1 MRKHYT
7 PILKAKVVLELL
19 KDEKSVTQIASEHG
33 IHPTQLRDWKKQA
46 LDGLP
51 ELFTESTEAARAA
64 AAQERKQ
71 EELYAEIGR
80 LTTQVAW
87 LKKIWS
93 RTSRAL
99 SESPWSI
106 GRIGNYP

>member
-7 PILKAKVVLELL
+7 PTLKAQVVLELL
-19 KDEKSVTQIASEHG
+19 KEEKPVTQIASDHG

-46 LDGLP
+46 LEGLP
-51 ELFTESTEAARAA
+51 ALFAESSEAARAA
-64 AAQERKQ
+64 AALERQQ

-87 LKKIWS
+87 LKKKS
-93 RTSRAL
+93 GLEPPAS
-99 SESPWSI
+99 
-106 GRIGNYP
+106 

>member
-7 PILKAKVVLELL
+7 PTLKAKVVLELL
-19 KDEKSVTQIASEHG
+19 KDEKPITQMASEHG

-51 ELFTESTEAARAA
+51 ALFAESTEVARAA

-87 LKKIWS
+87 LKKKS
-93 RTSRAL
+93 GLEPPTR
-99 SESPWSI
+99 
-106 GRIGNYP
+106 

>member
-1 MRKHYT
+1 
-7 PILKAKVVLELL
+7 LKAKVVLELL
-19 KDEKSVTQIASEHG
+19 KDEKPVTQIASEHG

-46 LDGLP
+46 VDGLP
-51 ELFTESTEAARAA
+51 ELFTELPAAARAA
-64 AAQERKQ
+64 AVQERKQ

-87 LKKIWS
+87 LKKIWP

-99 SESPWSI
+99 NE
-106 GRIGNYP
+106 

>member
-51 ELFTESTEAARAA
+51 ELFTESIEAARAA

-87 LKKIWS
+87 LKKKS
-93 RTSRAL
+93 GLEPPA
-99 SESPWSI
+99 P
-106 GRIGNYP
+106 